1 MQNSGYYVVMKRT
14 TIAITDDLA
23 LALEIEAK
31 RTGESVSAIARRAL
45 EEHLG
50 TAPGGRRKLGFAA
63 LGRSSDGIT
72 DAARRMDELLEEY
85 GFGDPHAS

>member
-1 MQNSGYYVVMKRT
+1 MKRT

-23 LALEIEAK
+23 LALEVEAK

-72 DAARRMDELLEEY
+72 NAAERMDELLEEY
-85 GFGDPHAS
+85 GFGDPRNS

>member
-1 MQNSGYYVVMKRT
+1 MRNNRYYVVMKRT

-23 LALEIEAK
+23 LALEVEAK

-50 TAPGGRRKLGFAA
+50 TESGGRRKLGFAA
-63 LGRSSDGIT
+63 LGASGKNSVGRD
-72 DAARRMDELLEEY
+72 MEELLEES
-85 GFGDPHAS
+85 GFGEPRDS

>member
-23 LALEIEAK
+23 LALEVEAK

-50 TAPGGRRKLGFAA
+50 TAPGGRRRLGFAA
-63 LGRSSDGIT
+63 LGSSGKNTVGRD
-72 DAARRMDELLEEY
+72 MEELLEES
-85 GFGDPHAS
+85 GFGEPRVS